1 MQEDTL
7 ELSLAGSGE
16 HGSNLP
22 LHAAGRFP
30 QCWVVRAVG
39 VSAGSLKPIPD
50 SYRSCR
56 EEGMTSSVCDSILR
70 LE

>member
-1 MQEDTL
+1 MKEGIL
-7 ELSLAGSGE
+7 GLSLAGSGE
-16 HGSNLP
+16 HGSKLP
-22 LHAAGRFP
+22 LHAAVRFT

-50 SYRSCR
+50 GYRSCR
-56 EEGMTSSVCDSILR
+56 EQGMTSSVCDSILR